1 MQGSV
6 ERLGLA
12 VSALLILYKMN
23 VASGSSV
30 RFDGIQVLRA
40 CAVLPV
46 LWYHAALML
55 SARGGA
61 DPIVSFFSYER
72 WGQFGVLMFF
82 AISGFVI
89 AHAARKAGGGR
100 FMLDRLL
107 RIYPGFLLAVILAVV
122 ISYVSFGGFSWGAY
136 SWRAMLLLPVG
147 VHNHVLSVEWTL
159 LYEGVFYSL
168 VMLFLLLRFN
178 LVVVSILW
186 LVLIVVCASCGVVVD
201 LIYPDFLEV
210 VYSPIS
216 FPFVFCFLLY
226 QLRERIPMTFLSQ
239 GGGWVLSLIFY
250 GFYFCS
256 ASTLIAVSAHALGTA
271 SAMLAIV
278 NHSPSSMAS
287 RMGVLL
293 GDASYGVYLL
303 HATILHVVLAECG
316 FLAPNAASL
325 LPLCLLALGFSTLFG
340 LAESQLHRV
349 FKFYLSGLGRKR
361 RPECPQ
367 EGTEQTRR

>member
-1 MQGSV
+1 
-6 ERLGLA
+6 
-12 VSALLILYKMN
+12 MN
-23 VASGSSV
+23 LASGSYV

-55 SARGGA
+55 SARGGG
-61 DPIVSFFSYER
+61 DSIVAFFSYER

-89 AHAARKAGGGR
+89 AHAARKTGGGR

-107 RIYPGFLLAVILAVV
+107 RIYPGFLLAVSLAVV
-122 ISYVSFGGFSWGAY
+122 VSYVSYGGFSWGAY

-178 LVVVSILW
+178 LVIASIFW
-186 LVLIVVCASCGVVVD
+186 LLLIVLCAFCGVAVD
-201 LIYPDFLEV
+201 LIYPDFLGV
-210 VYSPIS
+210 IYSPIS

-226 QLRERIPMTFLSQ
+226 QFYDRIPRAFLSQ
-239 GGGWVLSLIFY
+239 GGGLVLSLIFY

-256 ASTLIAVSAHALGTA
+256 TSTLIAVSAHALGTA
-271 SAMLAIV
+271 SLMLTVV
-278 NHSPSSMAS
+278 NGGSFSMS
-287 RMGVLL
+287 CRMGVLL

-303 HATILHVVLAECG
+303 HATILHVVLAECV
-316 FLAPNAASL
+316 FLAPNAAGL
-325 LPLCLLALGFSTLFG
+325 LPLCLLALGLSTLFG
-340 LAESQLHRV
+340 LAESQLHRAL
-349 FKFYLSGLGRKR
+349 KLYLSGLGGKR
-361 RPECPQ
+361 RPECPLAD
-367 EGTEQTRR
+367 TEQTQR